1 MLQMAINR
9 RDFIR
14 SGLAVSAG
22 ALPAFILSP
31 TVQASEKAEE
41 LFAAARRHLPNGES
55 ASYSAALFTSAG
67 DLRSVALPG
76 RGHDVAVR
84 PHGLGEPIT
93 QPVEVVA
100 FARRPGRF
108 AVAFSTNS
116 AREPFHF
123 FAKEDRHF
131 YGHGVFSPNG
141 KLLFTTENDF
151 ENGVGVI
158 GIRDATAG
166 YKQIG
171 EFSSFGIGPHDM
183 ALLDD
188 GITLV
193 IANGGLETSPETGRQ
208 ILNLTE
214 MEPSLVYIDCRT
226 GTLIEKQTLPALLHQ
241 LSIRHLT
248 VAGKN
253 RVVFGGQ
260 FKGPKTNQPPL
271 IGFHDRGHEIK
282 LVAAPKEVL
291 RNMKNY
297 VGSVTV
303 DKSGEII
310 AASHPRGGF
319 ISYWD
324 AVNRTFIGTR
334 KLIDVCGVA
343 RTHSKSEFVQTSGIG
358 QVEQTSF
365 SDGSSKRF
373 ETAHNVQWDN
383 HAILV
388 R

>member
-1 MLQMAINR
+1 MAINR

-22 ALPAFILSP
+22 TLPAFILP
-31 TVQASEKAEE
+31 PATQASEETEE
-41 LFAAARRHLPNGES
+41 LYAAARRHSSNEER
-55 ASYSAALFTSAG
+55 ASYSAVLFTRRG
-67 DLRSVALPG
+67 DLRSVTLPG
-76 RGHDVAVR
+76 RGHDIAVR
-84 PHGLGEPIT
+84 PQRLGDPIT
-93 QPVEVVA
+93 LPVEIVA

-108 AVAFSTNS
+108 AIAFSSNIKK
-116 AREPFHF
+116 PPLQF
-123 FAKEDRHF
+123 FAREDRHF

-141 KLLFTTENDF
+141 KILFTTENDF
-151 ENGVGVI
+151 ENGVGVV
-158 GIRDATAG
+158 GIRDATDN

-171 EFSSFGIGPHDM
+171 EFSSHGIGPHDM

-208 ILNLTE
+208 VLNLTE
-214 MEPSLVYIDCRT
+214 MEPSLVYIDRRT
-226 GTLIEKQTLPALLHQ
+226 GTLIEKQTLPPMLHQ

-248 VAGKN
+248 VASNN
-253 RVVFGGQ
+253 RVVFGAQ
-260 FKGPKTNQPPL
+260 FKGPKTDLHPL
-271 IGFHDRGHEIK
+271 VGFHDRGHEIK
-282 LVAAPKEVL
+282 LVEAPKEIL
-291 RNMKNY
+291 HDMKNY

-303 DKSGEII
+303 DRSGDII

-334 KLIDVCGVA
+334 KLIDGCGVA
-343 RTHSKSEFVQTSGIG
+343 RTHSKGEFVQTSGTG
-358 QVEQTSF
+358 HVEQTSLSTDF
-365 SDGSSKRF
+365 SKRF
-373 ETAHNVQWDN
+373 DTAQNVQWDN

-388 R
+388 K

>member
-1 MLQMAINR
+1 MHQMAINR

-14 SGLAVSAG
+14 SSLAVGSAVI
-22 ALPAFILSP
+22 PSVFLS
-31 TVQASEKAEE
+31 TDVTAAEETEE
-41 LFAAARRHLPNGES
+41 LFAAARRHSPSKEN

-84 PHGLGEPIT
+84 PQRLGGSA
-93 QPVEVVA
+93 EVVA

-116 AREPFHF
+116 TRQPFHF

-158 GIRDATAG
+158 GIRDATDD

-171 EFSSFGIGPHDM
+171 EFASFGIGPHDM

-193 IANGGLETSPETGRQ
+193 VANGGLETSPETGRQ

-214 MEPSLVYIDCRT
+214 MEPSLV
-226 GTLIEKQTLPALLHQ
+226 
-241 LSIRHLT
+241 
-248 VAGKN
+248 
-253 RVVFGGQ
+253 
-260 FKGPKTNQPPL
+260 
-271 IGFHDRGHEIK
+271 
-282 LVAAPKEVL
+282 
-291 RNMKNY
+291 
-297 VGSVTV
+297 
-303 DKSGEII
+303 
-310 AASHPRGGF
+310 
-319 ISYWD
+319 
-324 AVNRTFIGTR
+324 
-334 KLIDVCGVA
+334 
-343 RTHSKSEFVQTSGIG
+343 
-358 QVEQTSF
+358 
-365 SDGSSKRF
+365 
-373 ETAHNVQWDN
+373 
-383 HAILV
+383 
-388 R
+388 

>member
-1 MLQMAINR
+1 MHQMAINR

-14 SGLAVSAG
+14 SSLAVGSTV
-22 ALPAFILSP
+22 LPPVFLSSDA
-31 TVQASEKAEE
+31 TAAQETEE
-41 LFAAARRHLPNGES
+41 LFAAARRHSSNKGS
-55 ASYSAALFTSAG
+55 ASYSAALFSSAG

-84 PHGLGEPIT
+84 PLVGET
-93 QPVEVVA
+93 TEVVA

-116 AREPFHF
+116 TRQPFHF

-131 YGHGVFSPNG
+131 YGHGIFSPNG

-158 GIRDATAG
+158 GIRDATDD

-183 ALLDD
+183 TLLDD

-214 MEPSLVYIDCRT
+214 MQPSLVYIDRRT
-226 GTLIEKQTLPALLHQ
+226 GTLIEKQTLPPMLHQ

-248 VAGKN
+248 VSSNN

-282 LVAAPKEVL
+282 LVEAPKEIL
-291 RNMKNY
+291 RDMKNY

-303 DKSGEII
+303 DRSGDII

-324 AVNRTFIGTR
+324 AVNQTFVGTR
-334 KLIDVCGVA
+334 KLIDGCGVA
-343 RTHSKSEFVQTSGIG
+343 RTHSKGEFVQTSGTG
-358 QVEQTSF
+358 QVEQTSLSTDF
-365 SDGSSKRF
+365 SKRF

-388 R
+388 K

>member
-1 MLQMAINR
+1 MHQMAINR

-14 SGLAVSAG
+14 SSLAVGTG
-22 ALPAFILSP
+22 ALPTFILP
-31 TVQASEKAEE
+31 PAARATEETEE
-41 LFAAARRHLPNGES
+41 LFAAARRHSSNDEL
-55 ASYSAALFTSAG
+55 ASYSAALFTSSG

-84 PHGLGEPIT
+84 PQRLGEPIN

-108 AVAFSTNS
+108 AVAFSTNAS
-116 AREPFHF
+116 KQPLHF
-123 FAKEDRHF
+123 FAREDRHF

-141 KLLFTTENDF
+141 KILFTTENDF

-158 GIRDATAG
+158 GIRDASDG

-171 EFSSFGIGPHDM
+171 EFSSYGIGPHDM

-208 ILNLTE
+208 VLNLTE
-214 MEPSLVYIDCRT
+214 MEPSLVYIDRRT
-226 GTLIEKQTLPALLHQ
+226 GTLIEKQTLPSMLHQ

-248 VAGKN
+248 VANKS
-253 RVVFGGQ
+253 RVVFGAQ
-260 FKGPKTNQPPL
+260 FKGPKTNMPPL

-282 LVAAPKEVL
+282 LVEAPQDIL
-291 RNMKNY
+291 RDMKNY

-303 DKSGEII
+303 DKSGDII

-334 KLIDVCGVA
+334 KLIDGCGIA
-343 RTHSKSEFVQTSGIG
+343 RTHLSGEFLQTSGNG
-358 QVEQTSF
+358 QVEQTVLSTQV
-365 SDGSSKRF
+365 SKPF
-373 ETAHNVQWDN
+373 ETTHNVQWDN

-388 R
+388 K